1 MIDRNSRISLEPTAA
16 HALRLMAKRTKTDS
30 VQELAGKIINE
41 WLLSQKADVARELI
55 IEKTT
60 RHRMTQF
67 VTIPFAR
74 AGSIEE
80 AVEAAYRRIRA
91 AKTQPP
97 LQMDEPIAILRVH
110 DRPLGD
116 RLVKRYF
123 STLRRQFDRNLPA
136 IAISETV
143 KKNGIDSTFLHYH
156 CLLAIP
162 DHEELRF
169 RRWSQTFWGKIGVQK
184 VGFPVKPS
192 ILRLDSQDLAIRY
205 ALKNV
210 DERYPIENIILS
222 GYDLQPA

>member
-1 MIDRNSRISLEPTAA
+1 MAVTIAIDPTALP
-16 HALRLMAKRTKTDS
+16 ALKLMAKRSGKDS
-30 VQELAGKIINE
+30 VQELAGQILND
-41 WLLSQKADVARELI
+41 WLVQNKADIARELI
-55 IEKTT
+55 IEKIA

-67 VTIPFAR
+67 VTIPFVR
-74 AGSIEE
+74 TGSIEE
-80 AVEAAYRRIRA
+80 AAEIAYRKIRA
-91 AKTQPP
+91 SKAQPP
-97 LQMDEPIAILRVH
+97 LPMEDPISILRAQ
-110 DRPLGD
+110 DRPTGD

-136 IAISETV
+136 VAISETV

-169 RRWSQTFWGKIGVQK
+169 RRMSQHFWGKIGMQK

-222 GYDLQPA
+222 GYDAQPA

>member
-1 MIDRNSRISLEPTAA
+1 M
-16 HALRLMAKRTKTDS
+16 
-30 VQELAGKIINE
+30 AGKIIND
-41 WLLSQKADVARELI
+41 WLLTQKADVARELI

-67 VTIPFAR
+67 VTIPFVR
-74 AGSIEE
+74 AGSVEE
-80 AVEAAYRRIRA
+80 AAETAYRKIRA
-91 AKTQPP
+91 SNAQPP
-97 LQMDEPIAILRVH
+97 LRMDDPISILRVH
-110 DRPLGD
+110 DRPTAD

-123 STLRRQFDRNLPA
+123 STLRREFDRNLPA
-136 IAISETV
+136 VAVSETV

-156 CLLAIP
+156 CLIAIP

-169 RRWSQTFWGKIGVQK
+169 RRLSQTFWGKLGVQK

-192 ILRLDSQDLAIRY
+192 IERLISPDSAIRY

-222 GYDLQPA
+222 GYDAPK

>member
-1 MIDRNSRISLEPTAA
+1 MVTIAIDPTALP
-16 HALRLMAKRTKTDS
+16 ALKLMAKRAGKDS
-30 VQELAGKIINE
+30 VQELAGQILNE
-41 WLLSQKADVARELI
+41 WLVKNKADIARELI
-55 IEKTT
+55 VDRIA

-67 VTIPFAR
+67 VTIPFVR
-74 AGSIEE
+74 TGSIEE
-80 AVEAAYRRIRA
+80 AAETAYRKIRA
-91 AKTQPP
+91 SRAQPP
-97 LQMDEPIAILRVH
+97 LMMAEPMSILRAH
-110 DRPLGD
+110 DRPTGD

-136 IAISETV
+136 IAISETL

-169 RRWSQTFWGKIGVQK
+169 RRWSQNFWSKIGVQK

-192 ILRLDSQDLAIRY
+192 IFRLDSQDLAIRY
-205 ALKNV
+205 SLKNV

-222 GYDLQPA
+222 GYDAQPA